1 MRVYHVK
8 RVFCTR
14 FFLNHKHYYGFET
27 TSEPSI
33 ERLVFDSQVII
44 YKTYWLASSVPS
56 IVPIWILNNSFKT
69 LTLLRCSIFVH
80 IKVCNVIQEPK
91 ITRSWPITKKIPKIS
106 QPFLIFIRVEYRFES
121 LDLFFSGDGFSNK
134 WD

>member
-14 FFLNHKHYYGFET
+14 FFLNHKHYYGVWNDLWT
-27 TSEPSI
+27 LNWKT
-33 ERLVFDSQVII
+33 VFDSQVTI

-121 LDLFFSGDGFSNK
+121 LDLFFF
-134 WD
+134 WRRF